1 VERGAGGE
9 EDALETGEGAWEEAT
24 PEARVVGAA
33 NGKLAAAYPVH
44 SASLL
49 CHFHPLVLQFD
60 DDVAALRLAIGG
72 GLSPSSSIGST
83 SAPPQSVSA
92 VSAPAVA

>member
-44 SASLL
+44 SANLL

-60 DDVAALRLAIGG
+60 DDAALRLAIGG
-72 GLSPSSSIGST
+72 GLSPSSSNGST

-92 VSAPAVA
+92 VSAAAVP